1 MEAVERVAVEYLV
14 QRLDAGNVLD
24 AMALGAHVEAG
35 ALGRELQDK
44 DRAWLY
50 ANFGLVAAEPSFL
63 QLPVDEVAS
72 FVESDDLASPEE
84 DVFAAV
90 MAWVKEDE
98 AARNAELGRLLSLVR
113 FSMMAKPGLLMM
125 SEPLVAGHSL
135 ALQLHLETTKDFAGS
150 AQAAECPRLQ
160 PRQGQ
165 RLPAQL
171 QASPKLAFTRVSA
184 QHYEVSGE
192 GGAQLRAKAGCDNR
206 AAVCAGHVMSTGRH
220 AADFTIV
227 RAIAGWWQPF
237 VGLARLDIDVPTT
250 RDAYARDKFWGLYG
264 IGGDLYHGGGA
275 KSWTGQESFGTGD
288 VVGLLLD
295 CDAGTLAVKKNGKLL
310 GVAATGLTGE
320 LCWAASISGDATI
333 RIAAADGW

>member
-1 MEAVERVAVEYLV
+1 M
-14 QRLDAGNVLD
+14 
-24 AMALGAHVEAG
+24 
-35 ALGRELQDK
+35 
-44 DRAWLY
+44 
-50 ANFGLVAAEPSFL
+50 
-63 QLPVDEVAS
+63 AS
-72 FVESDDLASPEE
+72 FVELDDLASPEE

-98 AARNAELGRLLSLVR
+98 AARNAELGRLLPLVR
-113 FSMMAKPGLLMM
+113 FPMMAKPAGLLMM
-125 SEPLVAGHSL
+125 SEPLVAGHPL
-135 ALQLHLETTKDFAGS
+135 AFQLHLETTKEFAES
-150 AQAAECPRLQ
+150 AQAAECPRLR

-165 RLPAQL
+165 RLPARL

-184 QHYEVSGE
+184 QHYDVSGE
-192 GGAQLRAKAGCDNR
+192 GGALLRATERCANGR

-288 VVGLLLD
+288 AVGLLLD
-295 CDAGTLAVKKNGKLL
+295 CEAGTLAVKKNGKLL
-310 GVAATGLTGE
+310 GVAATGLTGP
-320 LCWAASISGDATI
+320 LCWAAAMVTLISGDATI
-333 RIAAADGW
+333 RIAAAGGW